1 MLLSINRFERKKW
14 LPLALR
20 CLAELQRAAPAGA
33 PPLHLVLAGG
43 FDPRLEENVA
53 HLAELRAEA
62 AALGVGHAV
71 TFVPSFR
78 DEQKA
83 ALLAAATLVLYTP
96 QARHQCATADC
107 ALRSRSD
114 GASCLLCS
122 PARHRMS
129 TSGWCR
135 WRRWRRSAPWWRA
148 PAVGPRRALLT
159 ASQASSATP
168 RPPPSRAPRSACSP
182 TPHVRARCVDATRP
196 RCAADACGARAVAE
210 RAGVAARQH
219 VEKSFSRAAFGAR
232 LDAVVRGLVA

>member
-1 MLLSINRFERKKW
+1 VLLSINRFERKKG
-14 LPLALR
+14 LSLALR
-20 CLAELQRAAPAGA
+20 CLAELQRAAAAGA

-62 AALGVGHAV
+62 AALGVAHAV

-96 QARHQCATADC
+96 QARNGCAAADC

-114 GASCLLCS
+114 RASCLLC
-122 PARHRMS
+122 PPQNEHFGLVPLEAMAAQRPVVACA
-129 TSGWCR
+129 SG
-135 WRRWRRSAPWWRA
+135 
-148 PAVGPRRALLT
+148 GPKESVVDGLT
-159 ASQASSATP
+159 GFLCDATP
-168 RPPPSRAPRSACSP
+168 AAFAHAAQRLLADPACAW
-182 TPHVRARCVDATRP
+182 RARCADADAS
-196 RCAADACGARAVAE
+196 RCAADACGACAVAE